1 MTSFK
6 WTPDMV
12 IGILDYLISYP
23 RRRWPNL
30 DTSNGGQGLKDMQE
44 MLNRDAVFGGL
55 LILRTLKA
63 MVDRIIR
70 TARLVSLL
78 IER

>member
-1 MTSFK
+1 MVQDADGQT
-6 WTPDMV
+6 WTQTTEV
-12 IGILDYLISYP
+12 KG
-23 RRRWPNL
+23 
-30 DTSNGGQGLKDMQE
+30 KDMQE

-55 LILRTLKA
+55 LIFGTLKA

-70 TARLVSLL
+70 MARLVSLL

>member
-1 MTSFK
+1 MTSFT

-12 IGILDYLISYP
+12 IGILDYLISHP

-30 DTSNGGQGLKDMQE
+30 DTIIGGQGLKDMQE

-63 MVDRIIR
+63 MVDRIVR
-70 TARLVSLL
+70 MARLVTLL

>member
-1 MTSFK
+1 MASYK
-6 WTPDMV
+6 WTPDIV
-12 IGILDYLISYP
+12 IGILDYLISHP

-30 DTSNGGQGLKDMQE
+30 DTINGGQGLKDMQE

-55 LILRTLKA
+55 LIFGTLKA

-70 TARLVSLL
+70 MVSLL

>member
-1 MTSFK
+1 
-6 WTPDMV
+6 MV
-12 IGILDYLISYP
+12 IGILNYLISHQ

-30 DTSNGGQGLKDMQE
+30 DSSNGGQGLKEMHE
-44 MLNRDAVFGGL
+44 MLNGNEEFGGL
-55 LILRTLKA
+55 LNLRTLKA

-70 TARLVSLL
+70 MARLVSLL